1 MGKYVAYKGKVFTI
15 EWYFTGKKKS
25 QALEYFQSLDLSQKK
40 KAMNLLQ
47 LIGEVGKILNIE
59 KFRNEGN
66 GIYAFK
72 PQPDRFL
79 CFFTRDNKIIITN
92 GFIKKSDKLPENE
105 KEKALRYMKDYIERT
120 EKNIYYKELYN
131 EESD

>member
-1 MGKYVAYKGKVFTI
+1 
-15 EWYFTGKKKS
+15 
-25 QALEYFQSLDLSQKK
+25 
-40 KAMNLLQ
+40 MNLFQ

-79 CFFTRDNKIIITN
+79 CFFTKDNKIIITN
-92 GFIKKSDKLPENE
+92 GFLKRSDKLPDSE
-105 KEKALRYMKDYIERT
+105 KEKALRYKKDYTDRT
-120 EKNIYYKELYN
+120 EKNIYYKELDD